1 MKKEWHGKKE
11 KDMNSPHPSLVRW
24 PFSLA
29 LHFPRR
35 VSPWWHQGAPPPQW
49 RDPCYTIVLMW
60 TKLETHMVEVHIL
73 YYFLDVRALKLLEM
87 GVTSFQRV
95 ERLDFSELSIRISLK
110 KRSGGCLR
118 CHHMCS
124 NLYQSGAKFAS
135 NQCNKKDS
143 GFKICRRI

>member
-1 MKKEWHGKKE
+1 MEKEWHGNKKKGYE
-11 KDMNSPHPSLVRW
+11 FTPPLPRPMAI
-24 PFSLA
+24 FSCIT
-29 LHFPRR
+29 FPA
-35 VSPWWHQGAPPPQW
+35 QGQYPLDDIKVPPPPPQW

-110 KRSGGCLR
+110 KGLE
-118 CHHMCS
+118 
-124 NLYQSGAKFAS
+124 AV
-135 NQCNKKDS
+135 
-143 GFKICRRI
+143 